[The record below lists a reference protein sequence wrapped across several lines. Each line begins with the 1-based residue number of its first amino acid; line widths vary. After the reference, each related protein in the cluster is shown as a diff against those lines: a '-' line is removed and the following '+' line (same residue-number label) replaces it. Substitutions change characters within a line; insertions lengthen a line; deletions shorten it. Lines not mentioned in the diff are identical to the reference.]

1 MQDASDAQ
9 IVTDAPDEEPS
20 FRAALKL
27 HGVSILA
34 ASRAASKLAMAVVS
48 YGAMVYLAEE
58 GASQLQISLVAASTY
73 AAALFFGIQG
83 GTLSDSLSK
92 RIALIVGYIAQ
103 AALCILIPIFWGTEV
118 GALMLIMFLTSAINQ
133 IVTPSIKS
141 ATALVATPAQL
152 ATVSASISV
161 IGSIASAIGSSFLA
175 PILIKYTSIEA
186 VLAVGGIVYVI
197 GAFRTYRLPRAESA
211 MSMREAVQTINWKPK
226 ALSLRWNA
234 DWIVQQRGVAT
245 ILLAGAVVV
254 AMFEAFNTLIPVY
267 VRDVLDADPA
277 NAVYIFAP
285 AGIGFLIGTFATPKL
300 IKAFGERRLV
310 LFSLGMLSISMMLFG
325 LVDVVAPVL
334 APFSPLRLLEWLFDA
349 NVNDKVLAASLI
361 AIPANFGSTAAGASV
376 QVYVNRVVPL
386 ERQGMTF
393 GLEEVQENAL
403 TLVAVL
409 ALGVVGNIVGPA
421 LVFIFAPIVAVGAV
435 LWMLEYSYQQT
446 DGFRPSHRDAF
457 GMLGDKTLD

>member
-1 MQDASDAQ
+1 MLDQNDSDAL
-9 IVTDAPDEEPS
+9 TAAPEEKPS

-27 HGVSILA
+27 PGVSILA

-92 RIALIVGYIAQ
+92 RVALIVGYLAQ
-103 AALCILIPIFWGTEV
+103 ATLCILIPILWGTDV
-118 GALMLIMFLTSAINQ
+118 GMLMLIMFLTSAVNQ
-133 IVTPSIKS
+133 VVTPSIKS
-141 ATALVATPAQL
+141 ATSLVATPAQL

-186 VLAVGGIVYVI
+186 VLAVGGIIYIV
-197 GAFRTYRLPRAESA
+197 GALRTYRLPRAESA
-211 MSMREAVQTINWKPK
+211 MSTRGALQAVDWKPR

-234 DWIVQQRGVAT
+234 EWIVKQRGVAT

-300 IKAFGERRLV
+300 ISQFGERRLV
-310 LFSLGMLSISMMLFG
+310 MFSLGLLSVSMILFG
-325 LVDVVAPVL
+325 LVEVVAPVL
-334 APFSPLRLLEWLFDA
+334 APFSPLRLLEWLFGAD
-349 NVNDKVLAASLI
+349 VNDKVLAASLI
-361 AIPANFGSTAAGASV
+361 AVPANFGSTAAGASV

-403 TLVAVL
+403 TLVAVVT
-409 ALGVVGNIVGPA
+409 LGVIANIVGPA
-421 LVFIFAPIVAVGAV
+421 LVFIFTPIVAVGAV
-435 LWMLEYSYQQT
+435 LLMLQYSYRET
-446 DGFRPSHRDAF
+446 NGFQVSRRDALD
-457 GMLGDKTLD
+457 MLRDRTVD